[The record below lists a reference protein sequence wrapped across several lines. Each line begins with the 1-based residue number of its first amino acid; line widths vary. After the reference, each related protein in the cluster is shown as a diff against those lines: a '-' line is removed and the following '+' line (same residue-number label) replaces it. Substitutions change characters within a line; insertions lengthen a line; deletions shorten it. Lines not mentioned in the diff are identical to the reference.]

1 MKTEELLRA
10 LAADETKRRPSLEHL
25 VMAALVV
32 GALCAAALFMWRIGV
47 RPNLLVAATDPR
59 LLLKFVVTL
68 ALAVS
73 AAGVLLRLIHP
84 GLYPGR
90 WALALP
96 IGPALLTMGI
106 AYELIAFP
114 PSAWGARLVG
124 RYSTFCL
131 TSVPLLAAP
140 ILGALFLVL
149 RQGAPT
155 RPALTGAIAGLLAG
169 AMGAFL
175 YAAHC
180 PDDSPLFVL
189 AWYGL
194 SIALMTAVGLALGS
208 RILRW

>member
-10 LAADETKRRPSLEHL
+10 LTADEVKRWPSLEHL
-25 VMAALVV
+25 LMAGLLAGTFCAAL
-32 GALCAAALFMWRIGV
+32 LFIWRIGV

-59 LLLKFVVTL
+59 LMLKFMVTL

-73 AAGVLLRLIHP
+73 AAGLLLRLIHP

-90 WALALP
+90 WALALL
-96 IGPALLTMGI
+96 IGPVALAIGI
-106 AYELIAFP
+106 ACELIVFP
-114 PSAWGARLVG
+114 PAAWGARLLG
-124 RYSTFCL
+124 RYSAFCL

-140 ILGALFLVL
+140 ILTALLLVL
-149 RQGAPT
+149 RKGAPT
-155 RPALTGAIAGLLAG
+155 RPALTGAVAGLLAG

-194 SIALMTAVGLALGS
+194 SIALVTAVGLALGS
-208 RILRW
+208 RLLRW